1 MTNDF
6 ATVEATPDTEESK
19 SAMQNAAQQYGSL
32 PDKFLI
38 LICVTVPSKVI
49 GNRFCVPPYSFDLER
64 ISVQSPSGTLDGRS
78 APAAGELFHSVIVTR
93 YLRKREAG

>member
-1 MTNDF
+1 VTNDF

-38 LICVTVPSKVI
+38 
-49 GNRFCVPPYSFDLER
+49 
-64 ISVQSPSGTLDGRS
+64 
-78 APAAGELFHSVIVTR
+78 
-93 YLRKREAG
+93 